1 MPALVI
7 EDRFVIGEFAVAIPV
22 GSGREEREKLV
33 TDGVGP
39 LLDEVAKSSGLVVTA
54 VPHKYVRERPGR
66 DGEGRTVFDVTGF
79 IDGDYLVPQTRP
91 LAQARA
97 KAR

>member
-1 MPALVI
+1 MSALVI
-7 EDRFVIGEFAVAIPV
+7 DDRFVIGEFSVKIPV
-22 GSGREEREKLV
+22 GSGRELREKLI
-33 TDGVGP
+33 TEGVGP
-39 LLDEVAKSSGLVVTA
+39 LLDELAQSSGLVVTA
-54 VPHKYVRERPGR
+54 VPIKYVRERPGR
-66 DGEGRTVFDVTGF
+66 DDEGRTVFDVTGF